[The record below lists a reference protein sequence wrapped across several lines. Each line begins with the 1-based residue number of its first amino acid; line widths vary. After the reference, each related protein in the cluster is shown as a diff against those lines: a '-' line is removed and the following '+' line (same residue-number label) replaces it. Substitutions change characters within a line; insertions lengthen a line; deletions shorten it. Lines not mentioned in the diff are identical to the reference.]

1 MNFFIFNIYF
11 KDLEGNFEN
20 ETEFDDFSSSTELL
34 NLTGLSSLEYLHV
47 TGVILYDTSF
57 VNLPCLKRLS
67 ITSCDFEN
75 ITNAGLKCI
84 PNLELLSIMSSKTG
98 SKISFNELPRVKWIL
113 FELVKSLY
121 LEIDQN
127 PCLSVLQI
135 FCSKLRTS
143 LKNPNLKSLEIR
155 LNNLPDSSLLSGL
168 TGIQKIVLL
177 TKDRTKMEELK
188 KIFGSKVFT
197 RKF

>member
-1 MNFFIFNIYF
+1 MYSQLGASFYHV
-11 KDLEGNFEN
+11 FE
-20 ETEFDDFSSSTELL
+20 
-34 NLTGLSSLEYLHV
+34 
-47 TGVILYDTSF
+47 
-57 VNLPCLKRLS
+57 
-67 ITSCDFEN
+67 
-75 ITNAGLKCI
+75 
-84 PNLELLSIMSSKTG
+84 TG
-98 SKISFNELPRVKWIL
+98 SNISFNGLPRVKWIL

-143 LKNPNLKSLEIR
+143 LKNPNLKSLEIL

-177 TKDRTKMEELK
+177 TKDQTKMEELK